1 MNSQFYTIPCMPQQH
16 ANPNI
21 VMDYIPQQVG
31 GTENARKL
39 LPFIVSHFIN
49 VVTGTA
55 ITAPRI
61 TYLNTVAQNG
71 WINNE
76 TIQAYNDVLDMLRV
90 MSQENRISSPM
101 DGVKGAVEAVIVFR
115 VSLLCANDPNIL
127 HFIDAGIQQE
137 LIMRTQE
144 YANFRGTVQAYR
156 QQSEQSRY
164 AQTYQNMN
172 LSAAFQG
179 GTVGTGLFSNG
190 SAPTADGS
198 VAGMEANTSS
208 MSHYQRLAAEA
219 RKRAEAEQQAAANN
233 FGLPSVGYSHPA
245 VSTPVVAQVQEAV
258 VTRWVP
264 SDAQHYVDLYRP
276 RTQEYE
282 IVPTMLK
289 EDVLGINGLPTN
301 SITRFVIKNKE
312 APVDREKHIT
322 SMTTSVQR
330 KLMVRTPAHY
340 RSRGEAV
347 EETLKAM
354 AVVATVKPEDRSSEV
369 LEFLDKNLRKS
380 STDREKANSIK
391 EAIDRTWLI
400 HKTEAGEDFTA
411 SAFLQDFLIST
422 NFVTVGNYIAEI
434 DRIMTG
440 VMPLRVADEFRVVMG
455 NTETPQ
461 ELTALLV
468 RIDRMLTK
476 SINDILLNKLSLDI
490 SIDSFTSD
498 YEDLLAVLRGKY
510 AEVYYESFS
519 DAVQKLMHKQMR
531 LVKNYEVRGFDEE
544 TEANPDLP
552 VPKKVRTNSF
562 GFQNSITVT
571 TLDVLAA
578 ELEFG
583 FYKQDA
589 YDMPARI
596 MESNH
601 GVVFWYAKSL
611 FGSVD
616 PVIADQSRH
625 FLVTADDEC
634 FELHRGLIGKDN
646 FLISRVTNL

>member
-1 MNSQFYTIPCMPQQH
+1 MNSQFYTIPCMPRQQAH
-16 ANPNI
+16 PTI
-21 VMDYIPQQVG
+21 VADYVPAQVG
-31 GTENARKL
+31 GSDNARKL
-39 LPFIVSHFIN
+39 LPFIVAHFIN
-49 VVTGTA
+49 VVTASAQTP
-55 ITAPRI
+55 PRI
-61 TYLNTVAQNG
+61 AYLNTVAQNG

-90 MSQENRISSPM
+90 MVQENRINSPI
-101 DGVKGAVEAVIVFR
+101 DGVQPAVEAVIVFR
-115 VSLLCANDPNIL
+115 VSMLCANDPNIL

-137 LIMRTQE
+137 LVMRTQE
-144 YANFRGTVQAYR
+144 YANFRATVQAYR

-179 GTVGTGLFSNG
+179 GAVGTGMFSNG
-190 SAPTADGS
+190 SSAVAEGS

-219 RKRAEAEQQAAANN
+219 RKRAEAEQQASVNN
-233 FGLPSVGYSHPA
+233 FGLPAVGYSHPA
-245 VSTPVVAQVQEAV
+245 VSKPVVAEVQDAV

-264 SDAQHYVDLYRP
+264 SDEQHYVDLYRP

-282 IVPTMLK
+282 IVPTLLA

-322 SMTTSVQR
+322 SMSNSTTQ
-330 KLMVRTPAHY
+330 KLMVKSPPHY

-347 EETLKAM
+347 ESTLKAM

-369 LEFLDKNLRKS
+369 LEFLQANLRKS

-411 SAFLQDFLIST
+411 SAFLQDFLITT
-422 NFVTVGNYIAEI
+422 NFVTVGNFLTEI

-455 NTETPQ
+455 NSETPQ
-461 ELTALLV
+461 ELIALLV

-476 SINDILLNKLSLDI
+476 SVNDILLNKLSLDI

-498 YEDLLAVLRGKY
+498 YEDLLALLRGKY
-510 AEVYYESFS
+510 AEVYYDSLS
-519 DAVQKLMHKQMR
+519 IAVQKLMHKQMK
-531 LVKNYEVRGFDEE
+531 LVKNFDVRGFDEE
-544 TEANPDLP
+544 TEVNPDVP
-552 VPKKVRTNSF
+552 MPKKVRTNSF

-589 YDMPARI
+589 YEMPARI

-634 FELHRGLIGKDN
+634 FELHRGLIGQDN
-646 FLISRVTNL
+646 FLISRVTNV